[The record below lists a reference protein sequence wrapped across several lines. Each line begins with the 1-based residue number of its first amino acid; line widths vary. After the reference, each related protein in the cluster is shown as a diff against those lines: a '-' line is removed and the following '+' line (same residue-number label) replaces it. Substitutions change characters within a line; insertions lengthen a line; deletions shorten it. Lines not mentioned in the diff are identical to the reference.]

1 MNKNFKDLENK
12 IVSSNIFMLLGTSNY
27 LKDLKNRNSVPFI
40 QSMMA
45 KRNKKPVLIV
55 FLKGKI
61 KEQEKIEIE
70 RFYSSFN
77 VVKEIEIDFYSDE
90 GIKEL
95 SDILKD
101 MCKKMEKK

>member
-1 MNKNFKDLENK
+1 MSKNLKDLENK
-12 IVSSNIFMLLGTSNY
+12 ITSSKIFLVLGTSNY
-27 LKDLKNRNSVPFI
+27 AKDLKNRNSSPHI

-45 KRNKKPVLIV
+45 KKNKKPVLIV

-77 VVKEIEIDFYSDE
+77 VVKEIDIDFYSDE
-90 GIKEL
+90 GIEEL
-95 SDILKD
+95 TNVLKD
-101 MCKKMEKK
+101 MTEGENK

>member
-1 MNKNFKDLENK
+1 MSENLKDLENK
-12 IVSSNIFMLLGTSNY
+12 IISSNIFLVLGTSNY
-27 LKDLKNRNSVPFI
+27 VRDLKNRNSSPHV
-40 QSMMA
+40 QSMIA
-45 KRNKKPVLIV
+45 KKNKKPVLIV

-77 VVKEIEIDFYSDE
+77 VVKEIDIDFYSDE

-95 SDILKD
+95 ANVLKD
-101 MCKKMEKK
+101 MIEGEK